1 MTNFRNKIEAQFSF
15 LNLPD
20 EELRSAEHSNSGH
33 DILVYDLKDSN
44 FDIVFYKDFDRY
56 QVQLLPKNHAS
67 GIDALVL
74 LWVISEQDKF
84 LNASETMIRDSM
96 EFYWEELQAILSP
109 EKIEG
114 TINAAKSAKKKY
126 FGL

>member
-1 MTNFRNKIEAQFSF
+1 M
-15 LNLPD
+15 
-20 EELRSAEHSNSGH
+20 
-33 DILVYDLKDSN
+33 VYDLKDSN